1 MKKIPLLT
9 LSLLLIC
16 ASPFFSCKNRAG
28 TDNSE
33 EFLVM
38 AYYAGNE
45 AGVGQFDVSGL
56 THIIFSFCYL
66 EGNRMII
73 RENRVPV
80 VGKLVSLKDENPGL
94 RVLLALG
101 GWGGCETC
109 SEVFSSPKGRSEFA
123 FSVKELL
130 EEYGADG
137 IDMDWE
143 YPAISGYPGHPDM
156 PEDKQNF
163 TLLVETLREVLGDEY
178 EIGFAAGGF
187 PRFFDNSVEWDR
199 VMPVVDYV
207 NIMTYDLVAGGPR
220 TGHHTPLYSTPGQ
233 SLSVDY
239 AVNYLDSLG
248 VDRSKMVIGA
258 AFYGRAWENVPD
270 DNNGLYQSAT
280 FQRTIAYRDIADWIA
295 ENEMVMDW
303 DEIAHAPYAFSAEN
317 GLFVTY
323 DNPLSVRLKTSYAK
337 YNGLAGIMFW
347 QLGGDKPSGGLLEAI
362 YRELDQSGK
371 VIDLIV
377 H

>member
-1 MKKIPLLT
+1 MNNRKLF
-9 LSLLLIC
+9 LSFISVFLLLIFC
-16 ASPFFSCKNRAG
+16 HCEIGIKPESQP
-28 TDNSE
+28 

-38 AYYAGNE
+38 AYYSGNE
-45 AGVGQFDVSGL
+45 TAIDRYDISGL

-66 EGNRMII
+66 DGNRMII

-80 VGKLVSLKDENPGL
+80 VEKLVSLKDENPGL
-94 RVLLALG
+94 RVLLAFG

-123 FSVKELL
+123 LSVKELL
-130 EEYGADG
+130 EQYGADG
-137 IDMDWE
+137 IDLDWE
-143 YPAISGYPGHPDM
+143 YPAISGYTGHPYM
-156 PEDKQNF
+156 PEDKPNF

-199 VMPVVDYV
+199 VMPIVDYV

-220 TGHHTPLYSTPGQ
+220 TGHHTPLYSTPEQ
-233 SLSVDY
+233 SLSAEF
-239 AVNYLDSLG
+239 AVNYLDSIG
-248 VDRSKMVIGA
+248 VDRAKMVIGA

-270 DNNGLYQSAT
+270 INNGLYQSAD
-280 FQRTIAYRDIADWIA
+280 FLRTITYRDIANWIE
-295 ENEMVMDW
+295 ENELIMDW
-303 DEIAHAPYAFSAEN
+303 DGIAHAPYAFSAVK

-337 YNGLAGIMFW
+337 NNGLAGIMFW
-347 QLGGDKPSGGLLEAI
+347 QLGGDNPEGGLLHAI
-362 YRELDQSGK
+362 YEELE
-371 VIDLIV
+371 
-377 H
+377 

>member
-1 MKKIPLLT
+1 MKKILIIT
-9 LSLLLIC
+9 INLLLVC
-16 ASPFFSCKNRAG
+16 AALSFSCKKRVLAES
-28 TDNSE
+28 SE

-38 AYYAGNE
+38 AYYSGNVT
-45 AGVGQFDVSGL
+45 GVDQFDVSGL

-73 RENRVPV
+73 RENMVPV
-80 VGKLVSLKDENPGL
+80 VRKLVSLKDENPGL
-94 RVLLALG
+94 RVLFALG

-123 FSVKELL
+123 LSVKELL
-130 EEYGADG
+130 EQYGADG
-137 IDMDWE
+137 IDLDWE
-143 YPAISGYPGHPDM
+143 YPAISGYRGHPYM

-163 TLLVETLREVLGDEY
+163 TLLVEKLREVLGFDY

-199 VMPVVDYV
+199 VMPVVDFV
-207 NIMTYDLVAGGPR
+207 NIMTYDLVPGGPR

-248 VDRSKMVIGA
+248 VDRSKMLIGA

-270 DNNGLYQSAT
+270 DNNGLYQSAN
-280 FQRTIAYRDIADWIA
+280 FLRAISYRDIADWIE
-295 ENEMVMDW
+295 ENEMVMNW
-303 DEIAHAPYAFSAEN
+303 DEIAQAPYAFSADN
-317 GLFVTY
+317 GLFLTY
-323 DNPLSVRLKTSYAK
+323 DNPLSVRLKTRYAK
-337 YNGLAGIMFW
+337 DNGLAGIMFW
-347 QLGGDKPSGGLLEAI
+347 QLGGDCPDEGLLHSI
-362 YRELDQSGK
+362 YLELDR
-371 VIDLIV
+371 
-377 H
+377 